1 MNILTI
7 IVTAVGT
14 FGAIAAPVIAAL
26 AFNRAKQIART
37 QLFVDLRRSHA
48 EMQANMDARYHDA
61 AWDPRAEPDAM
72 RTLQRYWLHTVTEWF
87 ATTRLNKGNYSDIWD
102 TFYVPAI
109 TGGLRNKP
117 LRIALWE
124 MLYGQPGS
132 SFSGFRKEFGEAIEA
147 IYKKEYHKELRDS
160 I

>member
-1 MNILTI
+1 MTI
-7 IVTAVGT
+7 AGT
-14 FGAIAAPVIAAL
+14 ISAIAAAIIAAL
-26 AFNRAKQIART
+26 ALNRAKQIART

-48 EMQANMDARYHDA
+48 ETQAKMDSRYHDDN
-61 AWDPRAEPDAM
+61 WDPRSEPDAM

-87 ATTRLNKGNYSDIWD
+87 ATTKLNSGDYSDIWES
-102 TFYVPAI
+102 FYIHAI
-109 TGGLRNKP
+109 AGGLRNKP

-132 SFSGFRKEFGEAIEA
+132 SFSGFRQEFGITIES
-147 IYKKEYHKELRDS
+147 IYKKTYSKELRDS